1 MSSTKKILVRLRQA
15 GLEASMT
22 GGGHIRIETPAG
34 PVFAPASGSDR
45 RGMRNLCTTLRRR
58 GIDLD
63 WRVLS

>member
-1 MSSTKKILVRLRQA
+1 MSSTKKILIRLRQA

-45 RGMRNLCTTLRRR
+45 RGMRNLCSTLRAR
-58 GIDLD
+58 GVDLD
-63 WRVLS
+63 WRHLA

>member
-15 GLEASMT
+15 GLEASVT

-45 RGMRNLCTTLRRR
+45 RGMRNLCATLRSR
-58 GIDLD
+58 GVDLD
-63 WRVLS
+63 WRCLV